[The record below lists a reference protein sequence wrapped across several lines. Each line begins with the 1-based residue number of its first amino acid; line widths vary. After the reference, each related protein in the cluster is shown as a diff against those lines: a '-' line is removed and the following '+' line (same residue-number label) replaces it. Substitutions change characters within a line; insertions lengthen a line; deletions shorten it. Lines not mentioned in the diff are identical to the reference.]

1 MSSLS
6 QRRRLR
12 YRVEVRHILLYLFC
26 ILVFAFLLA
35 PILVIIP
42 MSFSSADFL
51 QFPPPSFSLRWYQNF
66 FSRQDWLSATMLSLR
81 VAIATSLL
89 STVLGIMAALAL
101 ARTNFLGKDLIYAF
115 IVSPMIIPAIIIA
128 VAVLF
133 AYARLRLVGSF
144 LGLVLAHTTLALPY
158 VVINVTASLRTF
170 DIDLEKAAM
179 SLGANRLQAFTKIT
193 LPLIRPGVFA
203 GALFAF
209 VISWDELVV
218 ALFVSG
224 TKAITLPRQMWISL
238 RQDIDPT
245 IASIATLLVIFASVV
260 LLVVELLRRRTST

>member
-1 MSSLS
+1 MSSVS
-6 QRRRLR
+6 QRRQLR
-12 YRVEVRHILLYLFC
+12 NRVEVRHILLYLFC

-81 VAIATSLL
+81 VAVATSAL

-101 ARTNFLGKDLIYAF
+101 ARTSFFGKDLIYAF
-115 IVSPMIIPAIIIA
+115 IVSPMIIPAIIVA

-133 AYARLRLVGSF
+133 VYARLKLVGSF
-144 LGLVLAHTTLALPY
+144 VGLVFAHTTLALPY

-193 LPLIRPGVFA
+193 LPLIQPGVFA

-224 TKAITLPRQMWISL
+224 TKAITLPRQMWLSL

-245 IASIATLLVIFASVV
+245 IASIATLLVVFASAA
-260 LLVVELLRRRTST
+260 LLAAELLRRRTST

>member
-1 MSSLS
+1 M
-6 QRRRLR
+6 
-12 YRVEVRHILLYLFC
+12 
-26 ILVFAFLLA
+26 
-35 PILVIIP
+35 
-42 MSFSSADFL
+42 
-51 QFPPPSFSLRWYQNF
+51 
-66 FSRQDWLSATMLSLR
+66 
-81 VAIATSLL
+81 
-89 STVLGIMAALAL
+89 
-101 ARTNFLGKDLIYAF
+101 
-115 IVSPMIIPAIIIA
+115 IVPAIIIA

-133 AYARLRLVGSF
+133 VYARLRLVGSF
-144 LGLVLAHTTLALPY
+144 LGLVLAHTVLALPY

-179 SLGANRLQAFTKIT
+179 SLGANRFQAFTKIT

-224 TKAITLPRQMWISL
+224 TKAITLPRRMWISL

-245 IASIATLLVIFASVV
+245 IASIATLLVVFASVV
-260 LLVVELLRRRTST
+260 LLVVELLRRRTNT